1 MTITILGTGTSQ
13 GVPVIGCDCRVCTS
27 QDPRDQRLRTSALF
41 AQGGQHVQIDT
52 GPDFRQQ
59 MLRAAPPYVD
69 AILYTHEHAD
79 HTAGLDDV
87 RPFNFMRRRDMPLYA
102 LPRTAAGL
110 RKRFDYAFA
119 ERPYPG
125 APMLDLHEIDAG
137 QRFTAGGMDWEAIPV
152 LHGRLPILGF
162 RTGDCVYLTDVKT
175 LSPTALSRVAGCDT
189 LIINA
194 LHHSEHYTHLNL
206 EESLELIDQIA
217 PRRAY
222 LTHLSHRMG
231 LHAEIER
238 TLPPGVFIA
247 YDGLRLE
254 LGS

>member
-1 MTITILGTGTSQ
+1 MIITILGTGTSQ

-27 QDPRDQRLRTSALF
+27 SDPRDRRLRTSALV
-41 AQGGQHVQIDT
+41 AHKGKHVQIDT
-52 GPDFRQQ
+52 GPDFREQ
-59 MLRAAPPYVD
+59 MLAAAPPYID

-87 RPFNFMRRRDMPLYA
+87 RPFNFMHRRDMPLYA
-102 LPRTAAGL
+102 LERVADGL

-125 APMLDLHEIDAG
+125 VPMLDLHEIDAG
-137 QRFTAGGMDWEAIPV
+137 QHFTAAGIEWRAIPV
-152 LHGRLPILGF
+152 FHGQLPILGF
-162 RTGDCVYLTDVKT
+162 RTGDFAYLTDVKT
-175 LSPTALSRVAGCDT
+175 LPEEALEEVIGCEV
-189 LIINA
+189 LVINA
-194 LHHSEHYTHLNL
+194 LHHDAHHTHLNL
-206 EESLELIDQIA
+206 EESLHMIDRIG

-247 YDGLRLE
+247 YDGLRIE
-254 LGS
+254 VV

>member
-1 MTITILGTGTSQ
+1 MIVTILGTGTSQ

-27 QDPRDQRLRTSALF
+27 PDPRDQRLRTAALVE
-41 AQGGQHVQIDT
+41 QNGKHVQIDT

-87 RPFNFMRRRDMPLYA
+87 RPFNFMHRRDMPLYA
-102 LPRTAAGL
+102 LERVGDEL

-125 APMLDLHEIDAG
+125 APMLDLHHIEAG
-137 QRFTAGGMDWEAIPV
+137 QQFTAAGMEWEAIPV
-152 LHGRLPILGF
+152 LHGQLPILGF
-162 RTGDCVYLTDVKT
+162 RTGNFVYLTDVKT
-175 LSPTALSRVAGCDT
+175 LSPAALEQVAGCDA
-189 LIINA
+189 LVINA
-194 LHHSEHYTHLNL
+194 LHHSEHRTHLNL
-206 EESLELIDQIA
+206 DESLRLIDRIA

-231 LHAEIER
+231 LHAEIEP

-247 YDGLRLE
+247 YDGLRIE
-254 LGS
+254 VA